1 MGLKPLGL
9 QMIPW
14 CFHVAAGATRHS
26 SSSSAS
32 WFTSHDDDE
41 VTADSPKPSVRLVG
55 PDGHIKLYHCR
66 VSAAE
71 LMASHPLHLLCRS
84 DAFVIG
90 QPLPALSPDDRL
102 LPGHTYFLLSSH
114 FFHSA
119 LSFASLA
126 SCFGAFKQRG
136 GGGGGGGA
144 PLPRLIEIQKT
155 AAGRLQ
161 VRVSEEY
168 LDCLWRSASEEEA
181 MDRRGRRV
189 CTTEELAK
197 DYKQLVSC
205 RSWKPKLET
214 INEAE
219 RRRRSGGAPFGGI
232 GRRKKHA
239 HRKNNHHNKED
250 TG

>member
-1 MGLKPLGL
+1 MRLKPLNL

-14 CFHVAAGATRHS
+14 CFHVAAGATRDS
-26 SSSSAS
+26 SSSSSS
-32 WFTSHDDDE
+32 WVSSHDEGGDDE
-41 VTADSPKPSVRLVG
+41 ARADSRRPSVRLVG
-55 PDGHIKLYHCR
+55 PDGRIKLYHCR

-102 LPGHTYFLLSSH
+102 LPGHTYFLLPSH

-126 SCFGAFKQRG
+126 SCFGAFKQQ
-136 GGGGGGGA
+136 GGGA
-144 PLPRLIEIQKT
+144 PLPRPIEIQKT
-155 AAGRLQ
+155 AAGGLQ

-168 LDCLWRSASEEEA
+168 LDCLWRSAAEKEA
-181 MDRRGRRV
+181 TDRRGRRV

-214 INEAE
+214 IKEAE

-232 GRRKKHA
+232 GRRKKSA
-239 HRKNNHHNKED
+239 HLKNNHHDEED

>member
-1 MGLKPLGL
+1 MGLKPFGL

-26 SSSSAS
+26 SSFS
-32 WFTSHDDDE
+32 SHDDGDDDDDA
-41 VTADSPKPSVRLVG
+41 TADSGKPSVRLVG

-71 LMASHPLHLLCRS
+71 LMDSHPVHLLCRS

-90 QPLPALSPDDRL
+90 QRLPALSPDDRL
-102 LPGHTYFLLSSH
+102 LPGHTYFLLPSH

-136 GGGGGGGA
+136 GSGA
-144 PLPRLIEIQKT
+144 PLPRPIEIQKT

-168 LDCLWRSASEEEA
+168 LDCLRRSAAEGEA
-181 MDRRGRRV
+181 PDRRGRRV

-197 DYKQLVSC
+197 DYKQLVGC

-214 INEAE
+214 IKEAE
-219 RRRRSGGAPFGGI
+219 RRRRSGGAPFRGI
-232 GRRKKHA
+232 GRRKKRA
-239 HRKNNHHNKED
+239 HLKNNHNTKDD